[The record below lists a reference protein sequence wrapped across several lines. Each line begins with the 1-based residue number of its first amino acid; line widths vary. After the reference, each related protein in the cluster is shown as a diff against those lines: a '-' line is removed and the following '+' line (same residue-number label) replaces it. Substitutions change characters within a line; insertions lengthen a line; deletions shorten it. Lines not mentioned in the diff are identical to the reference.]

1 MKQYCEFMRHNSFV
15 VLFVSKHKG
24 NLFQIE
30 PILLKRKLGQNMLCL
45 KCFIMQYNMFIQV
58 KVYRILHIS
67 KYIDL
72 NANAVKCKIQP
83 WCHLVLHSAIKI

>member
-1 MKQYCEFMRHNSFV
+1 
-15 VLFVSKHKG
+15 
-24 NLFQIE
+24 
-30 PILLKRKLGQNMLCL
+30 
-45 KCFIMQYNMFIQV
+45 MQYIMLIQV